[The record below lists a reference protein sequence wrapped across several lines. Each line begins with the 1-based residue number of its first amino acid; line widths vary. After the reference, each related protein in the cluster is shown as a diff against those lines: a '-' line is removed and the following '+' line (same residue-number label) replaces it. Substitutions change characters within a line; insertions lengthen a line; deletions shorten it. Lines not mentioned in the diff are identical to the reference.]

1 MSRPAPQTAAYVSA
15 GQCNGHGLT
24 LSMQQFAT
32 MSRQEKRSL
41 KRRKSRQAELA
52 FSAVPSLQQLI
63 KGNKEI
69 GVGTIGVTAVTGHF

>member
-1 MSRPAPQTAAYVSA
+1 MSRLALQTAAYMSA
-15 GQCNGHGLT
+15 SQCNGHGLT
-24 LSMQQFAT
+24 LSMQQLAT

-41 KRRKSRQAELA
+41 KRRKSRHTELP

-69 GVGTIGVTAVTGHF
+69 SVGTIGVTAVTGHF